1 MGDSRSFRDA
11 FSQRKAPARKGLA
24 RTGPASNGLGG
35 APDKFRS
42 TAAADRTDAFRS
54 AGDPAPVTPA
64 GDAFAPKAKPAKS
77 LRGASSGRKPEIVL
91 QRPVETPAVEKIVKP
106 KLSKAAPSKSAPPKL
121 PKAAIIRTA
130 PLTPVRS
137 AQVKPQKMTASL
149 VTPPAGKLTRPASP
163 ANPGLK
169 NPFGRKDAKTTR
181 PKALVPAAVAA
192 PPSPMTRP
200 AAKPVSAKA
209 PPPAKDG
216 LLDEL
221 AWLAAPAAAE
231 QPAAPDA
238 PPIEVAEAAPPEPAL
253 PDVVVESE
261 ARPEEAQPEEAQ
273 QGEVQPDDVKS
284 ADAARAP
291 LQIVANESVL
301 DHTDFRKFR
310 RAARSSSLVLV
321 STGPADAIASTDIL
335 ETAVPETEE
344 VATIA
349 MAAEDPETRVI
360 DRPATPTDTP
370 PTPAPEKTAAAASP
384 GGDGPTPAA
393 AAKAPEPAA
402 APPPPPPPAAEP
414 APEAAPA
421 AAAAATVA
429 AATAAEAAAA
439 TAEKPIEVV
448 EAIVEPPASVPYD
461 TASVPEAQLA
471 AGPKRKPVGTTRAVE
486 TSWQDVAGG
495 KAAEGQPAAAVLRKV
510 ETAPVAG
517 YWDGATAGAKSALKR
532 RGFNQD
538 DIFGV
543 VFGIA
548 VLAFLLLWF
557 MRGRGE
563 ETPAGDLLATP
574 QSLTGQ
580 QLAAAPAPAP
590 APKVDPFGDAPV
602 NLKPTG
608 PIPEATPGDTQVASA
623 GPPAATPAPA
633 APLAASPP
641 VVAAN
646 PEAAIPL
653 AERKMH
659 AWFCTAS
666 SRMTKSSRTEL
677 KGQMAKFEDVFAGKE
692 LVVRGYADTRGSI
705 ELNADLGSRRAQTV
719 ADYLTSKGL
728 VVVDV
733 QGVGELNGLDD
744 NQNCANQRRVDVW
757 VKGGPAE
764 TPSRLCAPEPDAEA
778 LVCS

>member
-11 FSQRKAPARKGLA
+11 FSQRKTPARDGLARKGL
-24 RTGPASNGLGG
+24 GG
-35 APDKFRS
+35 ATDKFRS
-42 TAAADRTDAFRS
+42 TAAVERADAFKS
-54 AGDPAPVTPA
+54 IGDPAPATPA

-77 LRGASSGRKPEIVL
+77 SRGAASSRKPEAVL
-91 QRPVETPAVEKIVKP
+91 QRPVENPIVEKIAKP
-106 KLSKAAPSKSAPPKL
+106 KFSKSAPSKSAPPKL
-121 PKAAIIRTA
+121 PKVAIAKTA

-137 AQVKPQKMTASL
+137 AQAKPKKMTASL
-149 VTPPAGKLTRPASP
+149 VAKPTNKLTKPASL
-163 ANPGLK
+163 ANLGLK
-169 NPFGRKDAKTTR
+169 DPFGRKDAKTQR
-181 PKALVPAAVAA
+181 PKALVPAAAAA
-192 PPSPMTRP
+192 PSAPMTRP
-200 AAKPVSAKA
+200 SAKSVLAKPLSPIAS
-209 PPPAKDG
+209 PPAQDG
-216 LLDEL
+216 IRDEF
-221 AWLAAPAAAE
+221 AWLSAPASAEQPVAPDLAPAQVAEAIMPEAAPA
-231 QPAAPDA
+231 
-238 PPIEVAEAAPPEPAL
+238 EATPPE
-253 PDVVVESE
+253 DVLDE
-261 ARPEEAQPEEAQ
+261 A
-273 QGEVQPDDVKS
+273 KTS
-284 ADAARAP
+284 DAARVP
-291 LQIVANESVL
+291 LQIVANEAVL

-321 STGPADAIASTDIL
+321 SGVAADAIASTDTL
-335 ETAVPETEE
+335 ETAEPEAAPEIEE

-360 DRPATPTDTP
+360 DKPATPLETP
-370 PTPAPEKTAAAASP
+370 AAPAPEKAAAATT
-384 GGDGPTPAA
+384 GGDGPAPAA
-393 AAKAPEPAA
+393 TTKAPEPAA
-402 APPPPPPPAAEP
+402 APPPPAAEP

-421 AAAAATVA
+421 VAAAAATVA
-429 AATAAEAAAA
+429 AAPAAEAAAA
-439 TAEKPIEVV
+439 AAEKPVEVV
-448 EAIVEPPASVPYD
+448 EATVEPPSSVPYD

-471 AGPKRKPVGTTRAVE
+471 AGPKRKPAAGTTRAVE

-517 YWDGATAGAKSALKR
+517 YWGGATAGAKSALKR

-548 VLAFLLLWF
+548 VLAFMLLWF

-580 QLAAAPAPAP
+580 QLAVAPPPAP

-608 PIPEATPGDTQVASA
+608 PIPAATPGDAQVASA

-641 VVAAN
+641 VVVAN
-646 PEAAIPL
+646 PEAAIPI

-666 SRMTKSSRTEL
+666 SRITKSSRAEL

-692 LVVRGYADTRGSI
+692 LVVRGYADTRGST

-744 NQNCANQRRVDVW
+744 NQNCSNQRRVDVW

-764 TPSRLCAPEPDAEA
+764 TPSRLCAPEPDVEA